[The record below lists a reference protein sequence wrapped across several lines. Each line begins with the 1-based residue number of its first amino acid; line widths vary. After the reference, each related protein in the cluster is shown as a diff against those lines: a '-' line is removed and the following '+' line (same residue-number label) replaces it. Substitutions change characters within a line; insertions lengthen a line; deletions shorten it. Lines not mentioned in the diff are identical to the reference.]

1 MRKKKKN
8 IKNRKLKQ
16 KINNNHFLLR
26 FHITTFD
33 VIFVQVIFSM
43 LGVSSYNFENKGK
56 YYLCLWSTES
66 LKAFCQNFPFILVT
80 HERILG
86 TFFFLAH
93 QIYFEP
99 KKIIL
104 NYIKSLCVELLQI
117 FSDAYFETRRIL
129 DCIKSLSI
137 IFCVKMTRYS
147 QTFLNYIQC
156 LENVSILQ
164 NDILLM
170 H

>member
-1 MRKKKKN
+1 
-8 IKNRKLKQ
+8 
-16 KINNNHFLLR
+16 
-26 FHITTFD
+26 
-33 VIFVQVIFSM
+33 M
-43 LGVSSYNFENKGK
+43 LGVSSYSFENKGK

-99 KKIIL
+99 KKLIL

-164 NDILLM
+164 NYILLM